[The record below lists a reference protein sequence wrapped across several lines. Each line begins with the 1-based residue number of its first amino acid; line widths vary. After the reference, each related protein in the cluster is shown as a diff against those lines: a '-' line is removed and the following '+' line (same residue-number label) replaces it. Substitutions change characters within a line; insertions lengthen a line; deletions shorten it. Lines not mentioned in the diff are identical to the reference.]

1 VVVSFKAPENLV
13 VTIENDLKFL
23 KVNIKATADY
33 ALFYDVYFGE
43 AGKPMPNAVMQSWN
57 PLHIIIGVCYQ
68 NIFKVIQVTSEKLFR
83 SQM

>member
-13 VTIENDLKFL
+13 VTIENDLEVSK

-43 AGKPMPNAVMQSWN
+43 AENPMQ
-57 PLHIIIGVCYQ
+57 
-68 NIFKVIQVTSEKLFR
+68 
-83 SQM
+83 

>member
-13 VTIENDLKFL
+13 VTIENDLEVSK

-43 AGKPMPNAVMQSWN
+43 AGKPNAVLLIMESHFRTHIKMRVYI
-57 PLHIIIGVCYQ
+57 PL
-68 NIFKVIQVTSEKLFR
+68 E
-83 SQM
+83 

>member
-13 VTIENDLKFL
+13 VTIENDLEVSK

-43 AGKPMPNAVMQSWN
+43 AGKPNAVTANNGES
-57 PLHIIIGVCYQ
+57 LSYTYQ
-68 NIFKVIQVTSEKLFR
+68 NAVYIPLE
-83 SQM
+83 